1 MATELEMSDIS
12 HRAGVFWAG
21 YDWIE
26 RTFWNSLSKKLAS
39 FLLLAGFTWLAA
51 AVHWQTQAEVA
62 ALLTSAPAD
71 LRQAVQDRLV
81 AANSII
87 LGLAAASLLAAI
99 GQIFYLRFLIVRPV
113 RVITR
118 LFQETARGEGDFSR
132 ELPCMSRDEFQ
143 EMAKSFNAF
152 SEKMRQIIGDV
163 RQTSVNIAT
172 SAVFVKGKIEETA
185 LGANNQSQNADE
197 VFAASEQA
205 QSAMAEVSRGS
216 AAIATSTER
225 NLSVAQVSLVE
236 LRDICGKIDA
246 VSRTVG
252 GFNQTVDDLSA
263 RSESIRQ
270 IAELIREV
278 ADQTNLL
285 ALNAAIEAA
294 RAGEAG
300 RGFAVVADE
309 VRKLAEKVNKATTE
323 IGGNIDAML
332 GLVANTRE
340 ENRVINQDVGETRLA
355 VDQAA
360 CHFERMVLDF
370 RSTNEQ
376 LHGIQGVMSTLAEL
390 NEVVHLRAESVRELS
405 RGVVSDMTECSERTG
420 CLSGATE
427 KIQEQVSRFKIGR
440 GAFDKAIDR
449 TRHFRDELTAALA
462 QLSQQG
468 VNIFDQDYRPVA
480 GVNPPK
486 YTVSWGDAYDRA
498 CQKLLDNCLADI
510 PGAAFAVGMARDS
523 YLSAHNSKFS
533 KPLTGNYET
542 DLVGNRTR
550 RKFERPSEKRAA
562 ANTEAFLLQTY
573 LRDTGEVL
581 CDLSMPIHVA
591 GRFWG
596 NVRVGIPAAELEA
609 R

>member
-1 MATELEMSDIS
+1 MTTKLAAGDIH
-12 HRAGVFWAG
+12 HRAGIFWTS
-21 YDWIE
+21 YDWVE

-39 FLLLAGFTWLAA
+39 FLLLAGFTWLAVVTLRYAQGDIASLLMQVAPEIRA
-51 AVHWQTQAEVA
+51 AVLE
-62 ALLTSAPAD
+62 
-71 LRQAVQDRLV
+71 RLET
-81 AANSII
+81 AYMLI
-87 LGLAAASLLAAI
+87 LGLAVLSLLAAI

-118 LFQETARGEGDFSR
+118 LFEETARGEGDFSR
-132 ELPCMSRDEFQ
+132 ELPCMSHDEFH
-143 EMAKSFNAF
+143 EMAVSFNAF

-185 LGANNQSQNADE
+185 LGAKNQSQNAEE

-205 QSAMAEVSRGS
+205 QSAMVEVSRGS

-246 VSRTVG
+246 VNRTVG

-270 IAELIREV
+270 IAGLIREV

-360 CHFERMVLDF
+360 SHFEHMVLDF

-390 NEVVHLRAESVRELS
+390 NEVVHQRADSVRELS
-405 RGVVSDMTECSERTG
+405 RGVATDMTECSARTG
-420 CLSGATE
+420 SLAGATE

-440 GAFDKAIDR
+440 GAFDNAIDR
-449 TRHFRDELTAALA
+449 TRRFRDELAAALA
-462 QLSQQG
+462 QISQQG
-468 VNIFDQDYRPVA
+468 VNVFDQDYRPVA

-486 YTVSWGDAYDRA
+486 YNVSWGDAYDRA
-498 CQKLLDNCLADI
+498 CQKLLDDCLADI
-510 PGAAFAVGMARDS
+510 PGAAFAVGMTRDS
-523 YLSAHNSKFS
+523 YLSAHNAKFS
-533 KPLTGNYET
+533 KPLTGNYEA

-550 RKFERPSEKRAA
+550 RKFERPPEKRAA

-591 GRFWG
+591 GRLWG
-596 NVRVGIPAAELEA
+596 NVRVGIPAAQLEA
-609 R
+609 H

>member
-1 MATELEMSDIS
+1 MTTKLDMSDIR
-12 HRAGVFWAG
+12 HRTGTFWAS
-21 YDWIE
+21 YDWME
-26 RTFWNSLSKKLAS
+26 RMFWNSLSKKLSS
-39 FLLLAGFTWLAA
+39 FLLLTGFLWLAV
-51 AVHWQTQAEVA
+51 AVFWNMQDDIASLLTPVAQQTQAAVLER
-62 ALLTSAPAD
+62 
-71 LRQAVQDRLV
+71 LR
-81 AANSII
+81 AANNLI
-87 LGLAAASLLAAI
+87 LGLALLSSCVAI
-99 GQIFYLRFLIVRPV
+99 AQIFYLRFLIIRPV
-113 RVITR
+113 RVISQ
-118 LFQETARGEGDFSR
+118 LFHETARGEGDFSH
-132 ELPCMSRDEFQ
+132 ELPFMGHDEFRDLA
-143 EMAKSFNAF
+143 MAFNAF
-152 SEKMRQIIGDV
+152 SEKMRQVIGDV
-163 RQTSVNIAT
+163 RQTSVNIAS
-172 SAVFVKGKIEETA
+172 SAVFVKGKIEETS
-185 LGANNQSQNADE
+185 LGANNQSQNAEE

-246 VSRTVG
+246 VNRTVG

-340 ENRVINQDVGETRLA
+340 ENRVINQDVGATRLA

-360 CHFERMVLDF
+360 THFERMVVDF

-376 LHGIQGVMSTLAEL
+376 LHGIQGVMTTLAEL
-390 NEVVHLRAESVRELS
+390 NEVVHQRAESVRELS
-405 RGVVSDMTECSERTG
+405 RGVVSDMTVCLERTG
-420 CLSGATE
+420 CLAEATE

-449 TRHFRDELTAALA
+449 TRQFRDELTAALE
-462 QLSQQG
+462 QISRQG
-468 VNIFDQDYRPVA
+468 VNIFDQDYRQVA
-480 GVNPPK
+480 GSNPPK
-486 YTVSWGDAYDRA
+486 YNVSWGDAYDRA
-498 CQKLLDNCLADI
+498 CQKLLDDCLADI

-523 YLSAHNSKFS
+523 YLSAHNTKFS

-542 DLVGNRTR
+542 DLAGNRTR
-550 RKFERPSEKRAA
+550 RKFERPPEKRAA

-596 NVRVGIPAAELEA
+596 NVRVGIPAAQLEA